1 MEFGFGEE
9 LLTLFYY
16 YYYYFS
22 PFSPLFSPIIGNEQ
36 IAFAIQKV
44 EILNTPPVPREAHM

>member
-9 LLTLFYY
+9 LLTLFFLLF
-16 YYYYFS
+16 FS

-44 EILNTPPVPREAHM
+44 EILNTPPVPREAHR